1 MPAEERDRTIPEE
14 LRNSA
19 VGRVTSGIIHD
30 ANNALAIVVW
40 NLERAA
46 RTPPTTGKEATSA
59 KTAIKSTMK
68 AAALLQRVLEY
79 AGHGT
84 YDPNLVNLEEML
96 SRLFTTASA
105 AIETDI
111 GIDCQIGNGVGPTLV
126 DETLLEL
133 ALLDLVS
140 TLSRH
145 MAKEGT
151 ITLAA
156 ADLSPDKIPSDA
168 PDMKILLSLVCAG
181 LMADRV
187 PPMQSTLLQ
196 HFADQAG
203 GKLVLI
209 AQQDRCE
216 LRLYLPRATGSSG
229 DGTVFT

>member
-1 MPAEERDRTIPEE
+1 MPTEERDRTIPEE

-40 NLERAA
+40 HLERAA
-46 RTPPTTGKEATSA
+46 RTLPTAGKEATSA
-59 KTAIKSTMK
+59 KTALKSTMK

-84 YDPNLVNLEEML
+84 YDPSLVNLEEML

-105 AIETDI
+105 TIETDV

-140 TLSRH
+140 TLSHH
-145 MAKEGT
+145 MAKGGS

-156 ADLSPDKIPSDA
+156 ADLPPDKIPPEASG
-168 PDMKILLSLVCAG
+168 MKILLSLVCVG
-181 LMADRV
+181 LMADRM
-187 PPMQSTLLQ
+187 PPLKGTLLQ
-196 HFADQAG
+196 HFVDQAG
-203 GKLVLI
+203 GKLVVI

-216 LRLYLPRATGSSG
+216 IQLYLPRARGSSG